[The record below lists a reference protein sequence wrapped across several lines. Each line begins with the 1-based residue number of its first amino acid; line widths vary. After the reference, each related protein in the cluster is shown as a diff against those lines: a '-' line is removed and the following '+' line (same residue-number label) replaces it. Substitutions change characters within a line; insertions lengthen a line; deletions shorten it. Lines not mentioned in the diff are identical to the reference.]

1 MTPPYP
7 RIHVIINPSA
17 GKDEPILNILNDVF
31 SDHGVDWSVSVTK
44 KFGDAERQAKDA
56 IAEGVDLVAGYG
68 GDGTQHELANAMVGG
83 GVPMGILPGGTG
95 NGFLHEFNIPTKLSE
110 AVKILC
116 LSTKIRKTDV
126 GKIGDQFFILRLY
139 AGIEP
144 EKQTTREMKNK
155 YGPLAYGIAL
165 KEQIT
170 NATEAEF
177 KLSID
182 DETLNLSGIK
192 CYIVNSAQTG
202 SGIPITINSS
212 IDDGLLDVFML
223 TRDIKSV
230 KAAAHRFLHL
240 KTYDA
245 GLYYWQGK
253 KITIESEPSKAVWTD
268 GELFGRTPISVE
280 VVPEALAIVIPEK
293 S

>member
-31 SDHGVDWSVSVTK
+31 SKYDVDWSVSVTK
-44 KFGDAERQAKDA
+44 KFGDAELQAKKA

-68 GDGTQHELANAMVGG
+68 GDGTQHELANAMVGS

-110 AVKILC
+110 SVEILC
-116 LSTKIRKTDV
+116 QSTDLRETDV

-155 YGPLAYGIAL
+155 YGPLAYGISL

-170 NATEAEF
+170 KATEVEF
-177 KLSID
+177 KLNID
-182 DETLNLSGIK
+182 DESFELSGVK

-202 SGIPITINSS
+202 SGIPITIESS

-223 TRDIKSV
+223 TKDIKSME
-230 KAAAHRFLHL
+230 AAAHRFLHL
-240 KTYDA
+240 KTHAA

-253 KITIESEPSKAVWTD
+253 HITIESEPSKAIWTD

-280 VVPEALAIVIPEK
+280 VVPQVLSIVVP
-293 S
+293 SD